1 MSETKLEFIII
12 LDYIDEVI
20 VLDFNS
26 IDYLDIKLEYIRNYF
41 VNDFFSRNIKILK
54 LINQII
60 EMYYLKNEDNL
71 KNIHIELRELILE
84 WAKFEKTIS

>member
-1 MSETKLEFIII
+1 MSETKLEFNII

-26 IDYLDIKLEYIRNYF
+26 IEDLGIKLEYIRNYF
-41 VNDFFSRNIKILK
+41 VNDFYSRNIKILK

-71 KNIHIELRELILE
+71 KNIYIELRELVLE
-84 WAKFEKTIS
+84 WAKYEKTIS